1 MGAGHVA
8 LEVSSH
14 ALHQK
19 RIDGVHFDSVLFTNL
34 SRDHIDYH
42 GDMDAYGET
51 KARFVMDG
59 SVTHRIVTVD
69 SEFGRRLANRCADQ
83 GGDNV
88 IAVSTQAESD
98 AVAMPHVHMQLI
110 EADEYGSRVEV
121 RSSWGGTRL
130 HLPLAGQFNV
140 ANGALVLAQLLGW
153 EIPLPDAAD
162 ALCKVRPP
170 PGRMQ
175 RVASGDKAPVPV
187 VYIDYAH
194 TPAGLEAVLGTLRSH
209 CKGKLWCVFGCGG
222 DRDQGKRAE
231 MGRVVARL
239 ADRPVVT
246 SDNPRNEQ
254 PGEIIAAVLG
264 GMAPDTIALEDREAA
279 IAYAIENADDD
290 DVILIAGKGHEDYQV
305 IHGVRRPFSDYDV
318 ALTKLNERRPQSRRR

>member
-1 MGAGHVA
+1 
-8 LEVSSH
+8 
-14 ALHQK
+14 
-19 RIDGVHFDSVLFTNL
+19 
-34 SRDHIDYH
+34 
-42 GDMDAYGET
+42 
-51 KARFVMDG
+51 
-59 SVTHRIVTVD
+59 
-69 SEFGRRLANRCADQ
+69 
-83 GGDNV
+83 
-88 IAVSTQAESD
+88 
-98 AVAMPHVHMQLI
+98 
-110 EADEYGSRVEV
+110 
-121 RSSWGGTRL
+121 
-130 HLPLAGQFNV
+130 
-140 ANGALVLAQLLGW
+140 
-153 EIPLPDAAD
+153 
-162 ALCKVRPP
+162 
-170 PGRMQ
+170 
-175 RVASGDKAPVPV
+175 
-187 VYIDYAH
+187 
-194 TPAGLEAVLGTLRSH
+194 VLGTLRSH

-264 GMAPDTIALEDREAA
+264 GMPPETIALEDRAAA